1 VLVTVSVRACL
12 LPTVTLPKLRLAGF
26 DPSVPGDIPE
36 PDNALVSEEFE
47 ASDVIVNVPL
57 AFPLNWGAK
66 ETTRVVLCEGLS
78 VRGRLIPVS

>member
-12 LPTVTLPKLRLAGF
+12 LPTATLPKLRLAGF
-26 DPSVPGDIPE
+26 DPSVPRAIPV
-36 PDNALVSEEFE
+36 PDSELVSEEFA
-47 ASDVIVNVPL
+47 ASDVIVRVPL
-57 AFPLNWGAK
+57 AFPLACGAK